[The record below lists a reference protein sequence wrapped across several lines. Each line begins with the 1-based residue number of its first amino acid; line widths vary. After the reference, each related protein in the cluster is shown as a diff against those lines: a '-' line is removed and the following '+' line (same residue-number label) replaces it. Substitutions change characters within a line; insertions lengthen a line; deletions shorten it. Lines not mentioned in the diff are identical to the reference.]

1 MKDSIDQAFRT
12 KSLSG
17 VVEEPAYSGALSFAR
32 RKYTRDLANVDVA
45 VTGIPFDTATTN
57 RPGTRFGPRGI
68 RAASVAVAWERNWP
82 WEFDALEILKVADYG
97 DCQFD
102 HGRPEGIPGQ
112 IQDHVE
118 EILNTDTAVLSLGGD
133 HFISLPILRAH
144 VKKHGPVSLLH
155 FDAHTDT
162 WEDEEG
168 SVNHGT
174 MFYHAVREGLVNPEQ
189 SVQVGIRTTNDA
201 TLGFNIFYA
210 DWIHQN
216 GVESLVDNI
225 RKIIGNNK
233 TYLTFDIDCVDPA
246 YAPGTGTPVCG
257 GLSSPQVLQV
267 LRSLRGLNLVGMD
280 LVEVSP
286 PYDHAEITSLL
297 GAFIAYDYLA
307 LYAARHKLGETF

>member
-17 VVEEPAYSGALSFAR
+17 VVEEPDYSGALSFAR
-32 RKYTRDLANVDVA
+32 RKYTRDLANVDVV
-45 VTGIPFDTATTN
+45 VTGFPFDTATTN
-57 RPGTRFGPRGI
+57 RPGTRFGPRAI

-82 WEFDALEILKVADYG
+82 WEFDALEVLKVADYG

-112 IQDHVE
+112 IQGYIE
-118 EILNTDTAVLSLGGD
+118 EILNTETAVLSLGGD

-162 WEDEEG
+162 WVDGEG

-189 SVQVGIRTTNDA
+189 SVQAGIRTTNDA
-201 TLGFNIFYA
+201 TMGFNIFYA

-216 GVESLVDNI
+216 GVELLVENI
-225 RKIIGNNK
+225 CKIIGNNK

>member
-17 VVEEPAYSGALSFAR
+17 VIPEPSYSGALSFAR
-32 RKYTRDLANVDVA
+32 RKYTRDLANVDVV
-45 VTGIPFDTATTN
+45 VTGFPFDTATTN
-57 RPGTRFGPRGI
+57 RPGTRFGPRAI

-82 WEFDALEILKVADYG
+82 WEFDALEVLKVADYG

-112 IQDHVE
+112 IQDHIE

-168 SVNHGT
+168 RIDHGT

-189 SVQVGIRTTNDA
+189 SVQAGIRTTNDLEA
-201 TLGFNIFYA
+201 VTRLLHPEVDQAMRVMSQYGEARMNGSGSSIFITCASRENAELIRRQLPDAENIVVVAAINDLASYRML
-210 DWIHQN
+210 QELPQR
-216 GVESLVDNI
+216 ES
-225 RKIIGNNK
+225 
-233 TYLTFDIDCVDPA
+233 
-246 YAPGTGTPVCG
+246 
-257 GLSSPQVLQV
+257 
-267 LRSLRGLNLVGMD
+267 
-280 LVEVSP
+280 
-286 PYDHAEITSLL
+286 
-297 GAFIAYDYLA
+297 
-307 LYAARHKLGETF
+307 

>member
-82 WEFDALEILKVADYG
+82 WEFDALEILKVTDYG

-102 HGRPEGIPGQ
+102 HGRPEGIPDQ

-216 GVESLVDNI
+216 GVESLVKNI